1 MEFKIGEMQ
10 LWLAYK
16 LSQLTFSWTREF
28 EIGEIGLQAISSN
41 EVSHLRPKEARKV
54 LKLGKRLGVEI
65 IGDEQEVVKEIA
77 RLELGEA
84 D

>member
-1 MEFKIGEMQ
+1 MHGGIGYVNRFGSSPSHGQ
-10 LWLAYK
+10 GSLKLVKLAYK
-16 LSQLTFSWTREF
+16 LSQVMNYQT
-28 EIGEIGLQAISSN
+28 G
-41 EVSHLRPKEARKV
+41 PKEARKV